1 MRDDTNLFDLIST
14 FLSERPNR
22 RVRIR
27 MDVPSPAA
35 CIVAGGESRW
45 DAAVRSLLRS
55 AFLVTPIDQPVEIV
69 LRSTSNVV
77 DLEVTDRGYGI
88 PPEDYSAVLEGPEL
102 GDVREAVEAAS
113 GSLSLVS
120 SERGTTFRL
129 IVPTPGV
136 AERAA

>member
-1 MRDDTNLFDLIST
+1 MRDDTNLFDLISS

-27 MDVPSPAA
+27 MEVTSPAA
-35 CIVAGGESRW
+35 CIVAGAESLW

-55 AFLVTPIDQPVEIV
+55 AFLVTPVDQPVEIV
-69 LRSTSNVV
+69 LRTTTDVV
-77 DLEVTDRGYGI
+77 DLEVTDRGCGI
-88 PPEDYSAVLEGPEL
+88 LPEDYSAVLEGPEL
-102 GDVREAVEAAS
+102 DDVREAIEAAS

-129 IVPTPGV
+129 IVPTPSI